1 MTLTINNFSQ
11 RKTTPVF
18 LPTISKS
25 STTTQ
30 TPTTTTTYTTSKKY
44 QKYKSVRPTSTTTPT
59 TLRKIKRRPQ
69 IAVRKP
75 TEVNNATSTKPQNDT
90 QFRKKNETRL
100 LNSANIE
107 QIISE
112 ASNVVSSH
120 IADNSYLSNNGG
132 SNVITNLDTASNYVS
147 AGTPLSD
154 TNSFLL
160 NTPKGSY
167 FNTQA
172 ISEAAAAKVL
182 FSTDLLTPKFNLD
195 QTGFGYFKPSYS
207 SHSSSDKF
215 DDTLTKAKRQKPST
229 FPPAPSVE
237 FNLETEL
244 AIANLPLQ
252 SSYSSINA
260 QHYRRPPPVYPG
272 FYRGDHHHRHHGGV
286 ASSSQIQ
293 LYNDDLRLQ
302 HETRV
307 IEQLANNPHPADK
320 GKYYQYL
327 KSKEDEKLEKFTI
340 RDQTQRRQQPIL
352 IRPKSQQPIQ
362 YHKTILVN
370 SNGPPQ
376 HLHFVKKPTDRPV
389 SSLGLSHYKTQLL
402 DRSYSYPFI

>member
-1 MTLTINNFSQ
+1 M
-11 RKTTPVF
+11 
-18 LPTISKS
+18 PTISK
-25 STTTQ
+25 TTTQ
-30 TPTTTTTYTTSKKY
+30 TPTTTIYTTTKKY
-44 QKYKSVRPTSTTTPT
+44 QNYKSVRPSSTTLPT

-69 IAVRKP
+69 IAIRKP
-75 TEVNNATSTKPQNDT
+75 TIVNNTTNSSTQNGIK
-90 QFRKKNETRL
+90 FRKKNETRL
-100 LNSANIE
+100 LDNANIE
-107 QIISE
+107 HIISE

-120 IADNSYLSNNGG
+120 IADNTYLSNIDS
-132 SNVITNLDTASNYVS
+132 SNTNLDTASNYVS
-147 AGTPLSD
+147 ADTPLLSN
-154 TNSFLL
+154 TNNFLI
-160 NTPKGSY
+160 NTPKGTY

-207 SHSSSDKF
+207 SGHASSSD
-215 DDTLTKAKRQKPST
+215 DYDGSLTKPKRRKPST
-229 FPPAPSVE
+229 SPPAPSVE

-252 SSYSSINA
+252 SSYASHNA

-272 FYRGDHHHRHHGGV
+272 FYRQHHHGA
-286 ASSSQIQ
+286 ASPSQIE

-307 IEQLANNPHPADK
+307 IEQLATNPHPADK

-327 KSKEDEKLEKFTI
+327 KSKEDEKVEKFSI
-340 RDQTQRRQQPIL
+340 REQTQRRQQQQQQQPVL
-352 IRPKSQQPIQ
+352 IRPKPQPNH
-362 YHKTILVN
+362 YHKTILLN
-370 SNGPPQ
+370 SNGPAQ

-389 SSLGLSHYKTQLL
+389 SLGLSHYKTQLS